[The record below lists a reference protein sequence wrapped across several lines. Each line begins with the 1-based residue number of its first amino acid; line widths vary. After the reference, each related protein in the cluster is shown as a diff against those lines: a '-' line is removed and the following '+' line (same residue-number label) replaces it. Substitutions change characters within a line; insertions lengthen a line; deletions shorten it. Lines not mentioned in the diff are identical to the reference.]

1 MGTHYSLHKEPKFL
15 EKRFSVTFDRS
26 FQKVYHVSAFDNPL
40 MPVITDQTP
49 DKFSF
54 LNWGLVPFWLKDK
67 KQINNIRMKTVNA
80 RAETLFNKPSFK
92 IPIRKK
98 RCLIVA
104 DGYFEWRE
112 VAGKTY
118 PYYIHKKDN
127 DAFALAGIWDEWT
140 DEKNTKILRTFSM
153 ISIKAN
159 PFIKKI
165 NNRHMRMPV
174 ILPKK
179 DEKKWIRT
187 DLEEEKI
194 QSMLKTYVK
203 NDLDAYPV
211 KRLIGKKNVDSNIPE
226 ILEKYDYNEL
236 KDYVNSSSKCD
247 SFIKY
252 FIR

>member
-15 EKRFSVTFDRS
+15 EKRFSAVFDRD

-40 MPVITDQTP
+40 MPVITNHTP

-54 LNWGLVPFWLKDK
+54 LYWGLIPFWLKDK
-67 KQINNIRMKTVNA
+67 KQIKQIRTKTLNA

-127 DAFALAGIWDEWT
+127 DTFTLAGIWDEWT
-140 DEKNTKILRTFSM
+140 DEENTEILRTFSM
-153 ISIKAN
+153 ISIEAN
-159 PFIKKI
+159 PFIKEI
-165 NNRHMRMPV
+165 NNRHQRMPV
-174 ILPKK
+174 ILPEK
-179 DEKKWIRT
+179 DEKKWIRS
-187 DLEEEKI
+187 DLEEKDI
-194 QSMLKTYVK
+194 KSMLKTYDE

-211 KRLIGKKNVDSNIPE
+211 KQLIGKKNVDSNIPE
-226 ILEKYDYNEL
+226 ILEKYYYNEL
-236 KDYVNSSSKCD
+236 EDFDKQKYKGDSKQTAL
-247 SFIKY
+247 F
-252 FIR
+252 